1 MITRAR
7 IGCAAL
13 IGTAVVDVLTVIG
26 RLLVCGRFG
35 GRVVAQLLSTRL
47 LIIDT
52 GDVNG
57 LLEISVKA
65 AGKRSKS

>member
-26 RLLVCGRFG
+26 RLLVCGR
-35 GRVVAQLLSTRL
+35 VVAQLLSTRL
-47 LIIDT
+47 LIIDA
-52 GDVNG
+52 GCVNG